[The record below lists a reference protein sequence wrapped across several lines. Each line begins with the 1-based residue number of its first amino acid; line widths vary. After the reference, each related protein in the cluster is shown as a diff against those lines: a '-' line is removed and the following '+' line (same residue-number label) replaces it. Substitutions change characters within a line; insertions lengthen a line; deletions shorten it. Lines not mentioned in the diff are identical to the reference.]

1 MIFKTLTTKN
11 IHTMKNIFSS
21 FTIIALTGLTV
32 FSCKEASNKNT
43 DQHAEHISAATET
56 QETQA
61 PQPSEQTSANV
72 SAEPINEKETK
83 TQVKEEVKSFSI
95 SPIIKDYLE
104 LKNALTADNDKAA
117 ASAGKKLFSTIKNT
131 DMKSIPADKHKEY
144 MDIADDAKENAEHI
158 GDNVGKIDHQ
168 REHMVPLSQ
177 DMADLIALFGTTQK
191 LYRDYCPMF
200 NDGKGAVWISESK
213 AIKNPYYGSK
223 MSTCGSVKKEY

>member
-1 MIFKTLTTKN
+1 
-11 IHTMKNIFSS
+11 MKNIFSS
-21 FTIIALTGLTV
+21 FTIIALTGLTL

-43 DQHAEHISAATET
+43 DQHTEHTAAAS
-56 QETQA
+56 ETQA
-61 PQPSEQTSANV
+61 PQPSEQSSANLP
-72 SAEPINEKETK
+72 AEPINEKETK
-83 TQVKEEVKSFSI
+83 TPVKEEIKSFSI

-104 LKNALTADNDKAA
+104 LKNALTTDNDKAA
-117 ASAGKKLFSTIKNT
+117 ASAGKKLLATIKNT
-131 DMKSIPADKHKEY
+131 DMKSIPANKHKEY

-168 REHMVPLSQ
+168 REHMAPLSQ

-213 AIKNPYYGSK
+213 SIKNPYYGSK
-223 MSTCGSVKKEY
+223 MLTCGSVKKEY